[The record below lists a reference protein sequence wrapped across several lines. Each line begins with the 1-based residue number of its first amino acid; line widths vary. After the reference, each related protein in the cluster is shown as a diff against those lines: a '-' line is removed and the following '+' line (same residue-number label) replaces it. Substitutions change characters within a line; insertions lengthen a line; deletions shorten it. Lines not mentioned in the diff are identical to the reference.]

1 MKTFLLFAPLIFTKE
16 LEVEVEINDKC
27 TVNGTTYFGGSGDD
41 SSGNDSSGDDK
52 QKSNFVEDSF
62 CFTTKTTEITK
73 DSFTTKTSYS
83 FPTNTN
89 YYKNSSIKDDDY
101 LFFTFFSFF
110 MFFL

>member
-27 TVNGTTYFGGSGDD
+27 IVNGTTYFSGS
-41 SSGNDSSGDDK
+41 DDK

-73 DSFTTKTSYS
+73 DSFQTNTKDS

-89 YYKNSSIKDDDY
+89 YYKNSSIKDDDE
-101 LFFTFFSFF
+101 LFFTFFTFF

>member
-27 TVNGTTYFGGSGDD
+27 TVNGTTYFGGSG
-41 SSGNDSSGDDK
+41 SDDK